1 MSLFNGF
8 EEDRKFVLFL
18 LNIDKKV
25 DNVLRRS
32 PHVVCKVGATHHV
45 NTES

>member
-8 EEDRKFVLFL
+8 DEDWKFVLFL

-25 DNVLRRS
+25 EIFLEDHLMLYA
-32 PHVVCKVGATHHV
+32 K
-45 NTES
+45 

>member
-8 EEDRKFVLFL
+8 DEDRKFVLIL
-18 LNIDKKV
+18 LNKDDKV
-25 DNVLRRS
+25 DNFLRRS

-45 NTES
+45 NKES